1 MTLTDSEALHFFQL
15 WHRLMYFI
23 DQDSGAE
30 QDWPETFPGLGN
42 LPFTKVTALRQR
54 LWESPTLLGKFLAT
68 DPPLS
73 AEDKATLADWEQY
86 HLIGRFVALKHLK
99 KHSIVMPLGKENVAY
114 AIVTPSSPLEE
125 RLPYA
130 PPALFDG
137 VLLPF
142 AGKIIT
148 DGLYGRVPVMLGSG
162 YRASFKDALR
172 NIEESVGLTTSLL
185 PDPKTQRL
193 RLGEGNVRLLKAF
206 QRQLAGQGLSEKVI
220 AQNLDVAQAV
230 AAALIMEE
238 SPRALLHL
246 DLETAQAF
254 LQNSP
259 KASTEL
265 KRFARFLYDT
275 ERGSQE
281 TVIELQELRR
291 RQG

>member
-1 MTLTDSEALHFFQL
+1 MTLTETESLHFFQL

-23 DQDSGAE
+23 DQDAGAE

-42 LPFTKVTALRQR
+42 MPFDKVKTLRTR
-54 LWESPTLLGKFLAT
+54 LWGNPALLGRFLTT

-73 AEDKATLADWEQY
+73 TEDKATLAAWESY
-86 HLIGRFVALKHLK
+86 HVQGRFVALKHLK
-99 KHSIVMPLGKENVAY
+99 KHSIVMPLGKDNVAY
-114 AIVTPSSPLEE
+114 AIVTPTSPLEE
-125 RLPYA
+125 ILPYA

-142 AGKIIT
+142 VGKIIT
-148 DGLYGRVPVMLGSG
+148 DGLYGHVPVMLGSG
-162 YRASFKDALR
+162 YRASFKESLR

-185 PDPKTQRL
+185 PDPKTQRI

-206 QRQLAGQGLSEKVI
+206 QRHLAGQGLSEKVI

-259 KASTEL
+259 KSSTEI
-265 KRFARFLYDT
+265 KRFARFLYET